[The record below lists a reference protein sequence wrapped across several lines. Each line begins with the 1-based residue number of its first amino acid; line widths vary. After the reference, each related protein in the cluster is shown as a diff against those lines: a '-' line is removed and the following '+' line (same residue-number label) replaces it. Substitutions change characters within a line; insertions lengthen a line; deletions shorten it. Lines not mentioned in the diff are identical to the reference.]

1 MSKATLKELRIAQK
15 KTQKELS
22 ALTGISVR
30 TLARYEKDVQKLRRA
45 KYEKLRGI
53 AEALTISVD
62 DIFLGNDS
70 DFMKQQ
76 VLAH

>member
-1 MSKATLKELRIAQK
+1 MVKSNVKGIEDCSK

-62 DIFLGNDS
+62 DIFLGDDS
-70 DFMKQQ
+70 DFMK
-76 VLAH
+76 